1 MNFKKHITPLIIAT
15 SLIGGTAVACQQANA
30 PDAHQSAQKHQAP
43 SCADRMN
50 KLAHA
55 LELTADQ
62 QKVIQPI
69 IQSAQQTAAPIK
81 QQLAEERRAFM
92 RATNSDHFDQE
103 TIDKL
108 AQQQATSLTQLMSLR
123 ATTMHSIKETLSPEQ
138 QGKLQRI
145 QAHKLKKMH
154 HEIKKS
160 H

>member
-15 SLIGGTAVACQQANA
+15 SLIGGTAAAYQQANA

-43 SCADRMN
+43 SSADQMN
-50 KLAHA
+50 KLTSA

-62 QKVIQPI
+62 QKVIQSI

-81 QQLAEERRAFM
+81 QRLAEDHRAFM
-92 RATNSDHFDQE
+92 RATNSDRFNQE
-103 TIDKL
+103 TVDKL
-108 AQQQATSLTQLMSLR
+108 AQQQATSLTQLMSLK

-138 QGKLQRI
+138 QGKLKRMR
-145 QAHKLKKMH
+145 AHHLKKMH
-154 HEIKKS
+154 HEIKKA